1 MYSLFI
7 TTIYY
12 GRNFI
17 MNRQKQTSDFTAGY
31 ACIQSFYWMSFS
43 AVMGFTSLYLLDVGF
58 TNTEIG
64 IIIAIAGIIS
74 AILQPIFAGYADK
87 PKSPSL
93 KKIILFLA
101 SLLLILSLALFLLYR
116 RSVFFNGLFYGG
128 CITLL
133 QLLQPLINSLG
144 MEVVNQGKKLNF
156 GISRG
161 IGSIAY
167 AVAAYFLGLIVAK
180 SGAGAIPI
188 SMIVTFAAVF
198 FFTLRFSFQKGTHTE
213 SSANHEKTGHPFIFF
228 KKYPRFAVTL
238 IGCWLIYVSH
248 ILLNSFTFQIVENI
262 GGGSSEM
269 GFSMALAA
277 ILELPTMF
285 LFSKMLKKVRCDIW
299 FRISGIFF
307 MLKILGTLLASSIS
321 VFYAVQIFQMF
332 GWALITV
339 SSVYYVNAIMKKE
352 DAIKGQA
359 YITMTYTFGS
369 VLGSL
374 IGGALIDDFGV
385 KTMLAFGTASAFV
398 GMIIV
403 FFSAQK
409 TKEI

>member
-1 MYSLFI
+1 
-7 TTIYY
+7 
-12 GRNFI
+12 

-74 AILQPIFAGYADK
+74 AILQPMFAGYADK

-93 KKIILFLA
+93 KKIILFLS

-188 SMIVTFAAVF
+188 SMIVTLAAVF
-198 FFTLRFSFQKGTHTE
+198 SLPCAFLSKKERTLNLPPTT
-213 SSANHEKTGHPFIFF
+213 
-228 KKYPRFAVTL
+228 KKRDIHLF
-238 IGCWLIYVSH
+238 
-248 ILLNSFTFQIVENI
+248 
-262 GGGSSEM
+262 
-269 GFSMALAA
+269 
-277 ILELPTMF
+277 
-285 LFSKMLKKVRCDIW
+285 FSKNIPGL
-299 FRISGIFF
+299 
-307 MLKILGTLLASSIS
+307 
-321 VFYAVQIFQMF
+321 Q
-332 GWALITV
+332 
-339 SSVYYVNAIMKKE
+339 
-352 DAIKGQA
+352 
-359 YITMTYTFGS
+359 
-369 VLGSL
+369 
-374 IGGALIDDFGV
+374 
-385 KTMLAFGTASAFV
+385 
-398 GMIIV
+398 
-403 FFSAQK
+403 
-409 TKEI
+409 

>member
-1 MYSLFI
+1 
-7 TTIYY
+7 
-12 GRNFI
+12 
-17 MNRQKQTSDFTAGY
+17 MNRQKQHSCFTAGY
-31 ACIQSFYWMSFS
+31 ACIQSSYWLSFS

-74 AILQPIFAGYADK
+74 AILQPMFAGYADK

-188 SMIVTFAAVF
+188 SMIVTFATVF

-213 SSANHEKTGHPFIFF
+213 SSANHEKTGNPFIFF

-285 LFSKMLKKVRCDIW
+285 LFFQNAEKSTLRHLVSDFRYFLYVKNTWHFACPIYSCFLCSTDFPDVWMGAYYCILCLLCKCHYEKRGRHQRTGIYYHDLYLRKRPRLFNRRC
-299 FRISGIFF
+299 
-307 MLKILGTLLASSIS
+307 
-321 VFYAVQIFQMF
+321 
-332 GWALITV
+332 
-339 SSVYYVNAIMKKE
+339 
-352 DAIKGQA
+352 
-359 YITMTYTFGS
+359 TY
-369 VLGSL
+369 
-374 IGGALIDDFGV
+374 
-385 KTMLAFGTASAFV
+385 
-398 GMIIV
+398 
-403 FFSAQK
+403 
-409 TKEI
+409 